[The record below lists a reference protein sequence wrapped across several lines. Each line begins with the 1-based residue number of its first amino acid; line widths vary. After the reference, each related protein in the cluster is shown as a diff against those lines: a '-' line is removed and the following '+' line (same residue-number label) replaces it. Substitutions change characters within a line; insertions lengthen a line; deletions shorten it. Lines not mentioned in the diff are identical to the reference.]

1 MQKQPSFIIA
11 GAPRS
16 GTTWLCQALDKHKEI
31 CMAKP
36 FVPEPKFF
44 LRDDLYEKGINYYLE
59 TWFNGIPDGILAG
72 EKSTNYLENS
82 KVAERIARHFP
93 KIKLIFMLRNPVDR
107 AFSNWLWSCHNKK
120 ETESFEYALEFEK
133 ERESQYKKEQLI
145 SRPHSYFSRGLYV
158 NFLKEYYNLFP
169 KENLL
174 CIQMESFFDNVE
186 DGLRNVFDFLEV
198 SYSPEVAEG
207 LGKINLAN
215 NESDAL
221 LDSCLRAKLDRL
233 YEDSK
238 TKLFNLI
245 GQKFQ
250 PW

>member
-1 MQKQPSFIIA
+1 MLKQPSFIIA

-16 GTTWLCQALDKHKEI
+16 GTTWLCQALDKHEEI
-31 CMAKP
+31 SMAKP

-44 LRDDLYEKGINYYLE
+44 IKDDLYEKGINYYIE
-59 TWFNGIPDGILAG
+59 TWFNKIPDGLLAG

-82 KVAERIARHFP
+82 MAAERIAFHFP
-93 KIKLIFMLRNPVDR
+93 QIKLIFMLRNPVDR

-120 ETESFEYALEFEK
+120 ETESFERALELEE
-133 ERESQYKKEQLI
+133 ERERRYHSELLI

-158 NFLKEYYNLFP
+158 NFLQTYYDLFP

-186 DGLRNVFDFLEV
+186 HGLRNVFDFLEV
-198 SYSPEVAEG
+198 AHSPKIANG

-215 NESDAL
+215 NESHAI
-221 LDSCLRAKLDRL
+221 LDFDLRLKLDRL
-233 YEDSK
+233 YQDSK
-238 TKLFNLI
+238 TKLFDLI
-245 GQKFQ
+245 GQGFH